1 MKCFRIGERGHGL
14 SETDRQGSSRW
25 KFWERRRHVVALL
38 AFFGFFNIYSL
49 RVNLSVAIVAMTS
62 PYNVTLENGTTV
74 EKTDFDWD
82 SKTKGLVLSSFF
94 YGYIC
99 TQLLGGWL
107 GNRYGGAKIYMLG
120 VSTTALLT
128 LLTPPIANTSVY
140 YLVFLRVIEGVFEG
154 VTYPCMHSVW
164 ARWAP
169 PSERSA
175 MASLAFS
182 GSYVGTVVALPVSG
196 MLSKHCGWPSVFYVT
211 GVVGLIWSVV
221 WWYQV
226 KDDPEND
233 PRISESELTYL
244 RDTLGNRKNENL
256 ARLVRLKQTSCSYMK
271 IGLKADF
278 GQEHYRKCEEESTMR
293 LTMRK
298 RGEKEKHTHPWGEFV
313 KSMPVWAVVM
323 AHFCENWGFY
333 TLLTQLPTFMK
344 DTLNFDLQKA
354 GFLSSVPYLVMAII
368 MQFAGHLSDWL
379 CNKKIMST
387 TNVRKLFNCTAFLSQ
402 TIFMMLASYLLTAT
416 GVVTCLVFAVGLGAL
431 AWPAFSVNHLD
442 LAPQHASVL
451 MGMSNTFAT
460 LPGIISPLI
469 SGYIVTNKSAEEW
482 KVVFYIASTIYLI
495 GAIFYC
501 IFASAERQ
509 PWAVEKDEKGDK
521 TEHAYTNNGLSVDK
535 L

>member
-1 MKCFRIGERGHGL
+1 MSSGPDYKKDAVLLDEIRHLRIPKIIKQI
-14 SETDRQGSSRW
+14 RQGSSRW

-244 RDTLGNRKNENL
+244 RDTLGNRKN
-256 ARLVRLKQTSCSYMK
+256 
-271 IGLKADF
+271 
-278 GQEHYRKCEEESTMR
+278 
-293 LTMRK
+293 
-298 RGEKEKHTHPWGEFV
+298 HTHPWGEFV